1 MVLLKRLMAKLT
13 DKAPGP
19 ILLMVSLKKLMAEL
33 TDKVPRA
40 YFVDGIA

>member
-13 DKAPGP
+13 DKAPGL

-33 TDKVPRA
+33 TDKLPGLS
-40 YFVDGIA
+40 F